1 VSISLDNAL
10 WFAAM
15 FAQAVLVGVVFY
27 RRIWRTLPIFCSFCV
42 WDLVSNVGAY
52 VVNRLYPASYFH
64 FYFGQAIIDSAL
76 QFAVLVELG
85 WSLLRPLRSSL
96 PRAALL
102 AIIALILLAGAAIW
116 PFAALPGLEHVGR
129 QAHLLVQL
137 QQTVAVL
144 RILLFLLLA
153 GGSQF
158 LSISWRDHELQIATG
173 WGVVSLVI
181 LTAAVLH
188 THQTT
193 ASQYQH
199 LGQIVVASYLCC
211 LVYLVVCFAQK
222 EAERREFTPQMQK
235 VLLAMAGSARTARVA
250 LSESRGD
257 KVHPQIKR

>member
-10 WFAAM
+10 WLAVIVTD
-15 FAQAVLVGVVFY
+15 AVLLVAVSS

-52 VVNRLYPASYFH
+52 LVNRFHPSAYFH
-64 FYFGQAIIDSAL
+64 FYFAQSILDSTL

-96 PRAALL
+96 PRSALL
-102 AIIALILLAGAAIW
+102 AVIALILLAGAAIW
-116 PFAALPGLEHVGR
+116 PFAALPGLVHVGR
-129 QAHLLVQL
+129 QGHLLVQL

-144 RILLFLLLA
+144 RILLFLILA
-153 GGSQF
+153 GGSQL

-173 WGVVSLVI
+173 WGVVSLVS
-181 LTAAVLH
+181 LTAALLH

-193 ASQYQH
+193 VSQYQH
-199 LGQIVVASYLCC
+199 LGEIVVASYVCC

-222 EAERREFTPQMQK
+222 EAERRQFTPQMQK

-250 LSESRGD
+250 LSDARAD
-257 KVHPQIKR
+257 NVHKQN